1 MTMKHLFITLA
12 VVYLT
17 LCVGYTVA
25 GLNLLILNKM
35 NGYMLIFF
43 IGTNLMGWLA
53 GIVLLT
59 SLTKQQPKEG

>member
-1 MTMKHLFITLA
+1 MTMKHFFITLA

-25 GLNLLILNKM
+25 GLNLLIVNKM
-35 NGYMLIFF
+35 NGHMLIFF

-59 SLTKQQPKEG
+59 SLKQKED

>member
-1 MTMKHLFITLA
+1 MTVKHFFITLA

-25 GLNLLILNKM
+25 GLNLLIVNKM

-53 GIVLLT
+53 CIVLLT
-59 SLTKQQPKEG
+59 SLKQKED

>member
-1 MTMKHLFITLA
+1 MTMKHFFITLA

-25 GLNLLILNKM
+25 GLNLLIVNKM
-35 NGYMLIFF
+35 NGHM
-43 IGTNLMGWLA
+43 LA

-59 SLTKQQPKEG
+59 SLKQKED